1 MAPAPPRFHVLGH
14 RPIVRVIVAG
24 GAGFLGSHLCDALL
38 ARDDEVVAI
47 DNLCTGSLENI
58 EHLADEVRFAFVKSD
73 VSDRVELDGVV
84 DAVCNL
90 ASPASPPAYLSM
102 PLETLA
108 VGSDGARHLVEL
120 AERNDARFVQA
131 STSEVY
137 GDPDVHPQREDY
149 WGNVNPIGPRSVY
162 DESKRFAE
170 ALTMAHHRA
179 RGTDVGIARIFNTY
193 GPRLAPGDGR
203 VVSNFIVQALA
214 SEPLTVYGDGF
225 QTRSLCYVDDLVA
238 GLLALLDSDVTG
250 PVNLGN
256 PTELTVLELAHRV
269 LAATGS
275 SSSIV
280 HRELPTDDPVRRQ
293 PDIALAAELLG
304 WTPVVSLEA
313 GLALTIE
320 HFRTD
325 RESRL

>member
-1 MAPAPPRFHVLGH
+1 SPT
-14 RPIVRVIVAG
+14 
-24 GAGFLGSHLCDALL
+24 DYL
-38 ARDDEVVAI
+38 AR
-47 DNLCTGSLENI
+47 
-58 EHLADEVRFAFVKSD
+58 
-73 VSDRVELDGVV
+73 
-84 DAVCNL
+84 
-90 ASPASPPAYLSM
+90 

-108 VGSDGARHLVEL
+108 VGSEGTRHGLELANRNGARFLL
-120 AERNDARFVQA
+120 A

-137 GDPDVHPQREDY
+137 GDPDVHPQPERY
-149 WGNVNPIGPRSVY
+149 WGKVNPVGPRSVY
-162 DESKRFAE
+162 DEAKRFAE
-170 ALTMAHHRA
+170 SLTIAHHRA

-280 HRELPTDDPVRRQ
+280 H
-293 PDIALAAELLG
+293 
-304 WTPVVSLEA
+304 
-313 GLALTIE
+313 
-320 HFRTD
+320 
-325 RESRL
+325 